1 MSKNSSDNKINEKI
15 NEKNY
20 SLKDIFEI
28 LRDATSSLYEK
39 KLFLLTEDKDGKKIE
54 IEMNLLDYIAMSV
67 GHQIHTTTNSAKI
80 KGEVIDAMTAVGYHD
95 VAYPNY
101 ESFGIRMN
109 GGKRKYSRKTRKS
122 KSYK

>member
-1 MSKNSSDNKINEKI
+1 MPKKSSDNKI

-20 SLKDIFEI
+20 SLKDIFQI

-39 KLFLLTEDKDGKKIE
+39 KLFLVTEDKDGNDIE
-54 IEMNLLDYIAMSV
+54 IEMNLPDYIAMSV
-67 GHQIHTTTNSAKI
+67 GHQIHTTTNSDKI
-80 KGEVIDAMTAVGYHD
+80 KGEVIDAMTAVGYDDPDAH
-95 VAYPNY
+95 PNY